1 MSYKINNK
9 DFGSIEEFVMQ
20 GRGCATTT
28 PNHYQIRRNDNK
40 IARVRSSG
48 NRGSGAIIPVKF
60 IHIKDGEL
68 GEISES
74 QRIQQIEV
82 LNEAYSSFGLT
93 FTYDPSSVVNI
104 DNAEWY
110 RMDHGSWAERDAK
123 RALHSN
129 PRNIL
134 NFYTAGLSEGLL
146 GWATFPWELDGDP
159 ERDGVVML
167 AETLPG
173 GNATNFNLGKTAVHE
188 VGHWLGLWHT
198 FQGGCDAYGDHV
210 GDTSAHQ
217 APNYGKPERGERH
230 NACSSETND
239 APIHN
244 YMNYVDDQWMDEF
257 TSGQVGRIYDHLTI
271 YRQEFLS

>member
-9 DFGSIEEFVMQ
+9 DFGSIEEFVLQ

-28 PNHYQIRRNDNK
+28 PNHYQIKRNDEK
-40 IARVRSSG
+40 ITRLRSSG
-48 NRGSGAIIPVKF
+48 HRRSGAIIPVKF

-68 GEISES
+68 GEISEF
-74 QRIQQIEV
+74 QRIEQIKV
-82 LNEAYSSFGLT
+82 LNEAYSPFGVT

-104 DNAEWY
+104 DHAEWY

-123 RALHSN
+123 QNLNSN
-129 PRNIL
+129 PREVL
-134 NFYTAGLSEGLL
+134 NFYTAGLSAGLL

-167 AETLPG
+167 DGTLPG
-173 GNATNFNLGKTAVHE
+173 GSTPNFNLGKTAVHE
-188 VGHWLGLWHT
+188 IGHWLGLWHT

-210 GDTSAHQ
+210 GDTPAHQ
-217 APNYGKPERGERH
+217 APNYGKPDIGERH
-230 NACSSETND
+230 NACSSEPND

-244 YMNYVDDQWMDEF
+244 YMNYVDDDWMSEF
-257 TSGQVGRIYDHLTI
+257 SSGQVDRIYDHLTL
-271 YRQEFLS
+271 YRQEYLS